1 MSIVNGQDV
10 EAHYSSG
17 STSGNEIF
25 NKIKTYLNE
34 NNITTVRLTDLAPV
48 DEFHIGGI
56 PGTISL
62 MDKLDIKSTDTI
74 LDVGAGLGGPAR
86 FVADKYGCK
95 VIGVDLTKKF
105 VDAGNEI
112 TDSLFP
118 QLKDKVHLVVGSG
131 LDLEKALPSDST
143 GLFDKAY
150 LLHVGMNIT
159 DKTKLI
165 NEISKKLKPNGKLAI
180 YDVMKMSSDE
190 LEFPLPWASD
200 KSHDACASVDVYK
213 KAFENSGFNVTV
225 ENSRLEFG
233 LGVFEK
239 RKMHSGKTP
248 FGLNVHQENFA
259 TKGAN
264 MVKNMKAGRMAPY
277 ELIGVKNNIT
287 SSNNL

>member
-95 VIGVDLTKKF
+95 VIGVDLTIA
-105 VDAGNEI
+105 V
-112 TDSLFP
+112 
-118 QLKDKVHLVVGSG
+118 
-131 LDLEKALPSDST
+131 
-143 GLFDKAY
+143 
-150 LLHVGMNIT
+150 LLT
-159 DKTKLI
+159 
-165 NEISKKLKPNGKLAI
+165 
-180 YDVMKMSSDE
+180 
-190 LEFPLPWASD
+190 
-200 KSHDACASVDVYK
+200 
-213 KAFENSGFNVTV
+213 NSC
-225 ENSRLEFG
+225 L
-233 LGVFEK
+233 
-239 RKMHSGKTP
+239 
-248 FGLNVHQENFA
+248 
-259 TKGAN
+259 
-264 MVKNMKAGRMAPY
+264 
-277 ELIGVKNNIT
+277 
-287 SSNNL
+287 